1 MLSATEKIIIL
12 PRGVREKIRAGEVV
26 DRPASIVKELIE
38 NSIDAQSTRVICE
51 VDRGGLERIKVID
64 NGLGMSPLDLERS
77 LERYATSKIRG
88 LSDLSCIST
97 FGFRGEA
104 LPSIKAVSDLVIE
117 SKLKD
122 AETGFLIRANG
133 EEIVEKRPQ
142 PAKVGTTVD
151 VRKIFFNT
159 PARRKFLKSESTEF
173 RHIRRVFVALALENR
188 KVHFTLFNNGKLN
201 LEVPPSNGIKERFK
215 YILEGDIVNNLLT
228 FSNDDKNITIEGV
241 ISKPEKAVSGRDFQ
255 YIFVNR
261 RWVSNN
267 VIRQAIYKAYGN
279 SLWGKHPIFV
289 VEIFISGTEIDINV
303 HPMKKEVK
311 FSKAKDIFE
320 LVYNS
325 VKDALKS
332 KSELPELDK
341 ERVFYLRE
349 EEKGFAKQE
358 EHLLFSSEKIDVK
371 DYKGEKTIPKGLW
384 QLHNSYIFASTK
396 TGFMIVDQHAAH
408 ERILFDKIIRRK
420 EQLPPQMLLFPLRI
434 ELSISEEEFLQ
445 GSVEIFYE
453 LGFRIK
459 KFSGKTIIVEGIPP
473 FMKEINEDVI
483 HDLLEFL
490 EENVREKGLFNEIAK
505 QIACKSAIKAG
516 EELKQ
521 EEMNILIDNLF
532 ATDEPYTCPHG
543 RPTMIK
549 FTLDELE
556 KKFKRK

>member
-325 VKDALKS
+325 VKDTLKS

-483 HDLLEFL
+483 HDLFEFL

>member
-1 MLSATEKIIIL
+1 MTEKIIIL